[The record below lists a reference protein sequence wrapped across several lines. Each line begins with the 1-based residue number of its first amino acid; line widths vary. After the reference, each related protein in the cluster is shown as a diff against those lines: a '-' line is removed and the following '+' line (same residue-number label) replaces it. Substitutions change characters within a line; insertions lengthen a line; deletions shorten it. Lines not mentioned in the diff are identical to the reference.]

1 MIKVYPSAERHQVDL
16 GWLRSRPSF
25 SFGQYFDPAN
35 TAFSVMRVCNH
46 DEIDGGRGFGP
57 HPHSDMEVVTIVLS
71 GQIKHED
78 NLGNAV
84 VTEAGGVQRMTAGT
98 GIVHAEYN
106 ASATEPL
113 NLLQL
118 WFMPRE
124 RGLAPSFEAKRYDES
139 KLANAW
145 LPVVAPEGSEQAAKI
160 HQDMTIYMSRLDA
173 GKQLSF
179 EQKAGRS
186 AYLYVIEGQLQVNNS
201 SLANGDTARITD
213 TPRLELAANAPTH
226 LMLIDLP

>member
-1 MIKVYPSAERHQVDL
+1 MVKVYPSASRQVVDL

-25 SFGQYFDPAN
+25 SFGQYFDPDN

-46 DEIDGGRGFGP
+46 DEISGGRGFGP

-84 VTEAGGVQRMTAGT
+84 VTPAGGVQRMTAGT

-106 ASATEPL
+106 ASETEEL
-113 NLLQL
+113 SLLQL

-124 RGLAPSFEAKRYDES
+124 RGLAPSFESKHYDPD
-139 KLANAW
+139 KLTNAL
-145 LPVVAPEGSEQAAKI
+145 LPVVSSEGSEQVAMI
-160 HQDMTIYMSRLDA
+160 HQDMTIYLSRLEP
-173 GKQLSF
+173 GKRLGFKQ
-179 EQKAGRS
+179 APGRS
-186 AYLYVIEGQLQVNNS
+186 AYLYVMEGQLLVNGTG
-201 SLANGDTARITD
+201 LAEGDTARITD
-213 TPRLELAANAPTH
+213 TPALELEASGPSF